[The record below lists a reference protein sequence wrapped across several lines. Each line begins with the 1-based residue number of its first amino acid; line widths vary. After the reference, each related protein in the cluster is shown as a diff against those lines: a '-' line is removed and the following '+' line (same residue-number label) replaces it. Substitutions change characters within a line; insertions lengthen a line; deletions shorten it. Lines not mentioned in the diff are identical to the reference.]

1 MSAGT
6 DLFTII
12 LAAGVIAVFGVFF
25 WLVGSGIVMRVR
37 QLAWWHD
44 GAAERQRASLEHEAK
59 HGPAPLWLKTMRVAL
74 VAALVGIL
82 GLRLWMRMAHA

>member
-25 WLVGSGIVMRVR
+25 WLVGSHWSP
-37 QLAWWHD
+37 L
-44 GAAERQRASLEHEAK
+44 SLEY
-59 HGPAPLWLKTMRVAL
+59 LD
-74 VAALVGIL
+74 
-82 GLRLWMRMAHA
+82 